1 MRRCVISFHCC
12 VLFSCALPQ
21 DDHRLSGFDGD
32 WQALMRGTDSVQLV
46 KELRFDCAP
55 FSETFFLRVRDGVVS
70 GYMQADENY
79 SFVAAIDSTGSFS
92 ARMPTDSVYTYK
104 EAQVKR
110 KSSIVLVLQGSLSA
124 RDSSGE
130 FVVGDTALDD
140 QGCRTDVQFV
150 SV

>member
-1 MRRCVISFHCC
+1 
-12 VLFSCALPQ
+12 
-21 DDHRLSGFDGD
+21 
-32 WQALMRGTDSVQLV
+32 MRGTDSVQLV

-92 ARMPTDSVYTYK
+92 ARMPTDSVYAYK